1 MMSLA
6 RAKEYI
12 LTGDRIPADEAY
24 RPAWS
29 TTWCRPKNCC
39 PARSPWPTV
48 SPRSPQ
54 AVQETKRALN
64 LHIQRAAYAVLD
76 VAMTAES
83 ESFLTDEHQAR
94 VQAFLDRSNKGST
107 KA

>member
-1 MMSLA
+1 M
-6 RAKEYI
+6 
-12 LTGDRIPADEAY
+12 
-24 RPAWS
+24 
-29 TTWCRPKNCC
+29 
-39 PARSPWPTV
+39 
-48 SPRSPQ
+48 
-54 AVQETKRALN
+54 QETKRALN